1 MADAALF
8 PLARQ
13 ASDKTRRLAWELL
26 FLEGGYVNPLLSFC
40 VGSRSLM
47 HNGGHV
53 VTAKHKMMLL
63 YEKLEKEKTNVHS
76 TGTLRW
82 RSICVV
88 RVTFHEQQ
96 AELEVLY
103 LEDGKET

>member
-40 VGSRSLM
+40 IGSRSLIYI
-47 HNGGHV
+47 
-53 VTAKHKMMLL
+53 A
-63 YEKLEKEKTNVHS
+63 
-76 TGTLRW
+76 
-82 RSICVV
+82 
-88 RVTFHEQQ
+88 
-96 AELEVLY
+96 
-103 LEDGKET
+103 